1 MRPTAVTARP
11 ERPEA
16 TSQAPLAAYQGGSVM
31 LGETLLM
38 AVREIRRN
46 ALRSFLTMLGVVIGV
61 GAVIVLV
68 TLGEGASAK
77 VKSDIAKLGEN
88 LLIVNTGAFRRGPSS
103 TPARPFTR
111 EDAAVVAREVGGL
124 AGIAPAA
131 SRQTLVVYGNRNWR
145 TQVSGSTADFFVVR
159 GYQVQSGR
167 AFNPSEASAGRPLCV
182 IGQTVVKELFGGEDP
197 IGQSVRVG
205 RTPCEVIGT
214 LVPKGEAGF
223 GQDQDDLVV
232 MPLVAFQR
240 RIAGNDDITSMYVS
254 AASGRSTALVQN
266 QLESLLRERRR
277 ITNPAEDD
285 FTVRD
290 MAEIAAT
297 MASTTGALAALLGA
311 IAGVSLLVGGI
322 GIMNIMLVSVTERT
336 REIGIRL
343 SIGALPREVLTQFLV
358 EAAVLSSIGGTL
370 GILLGLLGSLAASR
384 GLQVPFVLV
393 PRILV
398 IAFAFSAVIGVLFG
412 FLPARRAARLNP
424 IEALRHE

>member
-1 MRPTAVTARP
+1 MTRPTAVPRRA
-11 ERPEA
+11 
-16 TSQAPLAAYQGGSVM
+16 SVAPAPHAVHQGGSVM

-111 EDAAVVAREVGGL
+111 EDAATVAREVGGL
-124 AGIAPAA
+124 SGVAPAA

-145 TQVSGSTADFFVVR
+145 TQVTGSTADFFPVR
-159 GYQVQSGR
+159 GYQIQRGRAFTQSEAGSGR
-167 AFNPSEASAGRPLCV
+167 ALCV
-182 IGQTVVKELFGGEDP
+182 AGQTVVNELFGSAEP
-197 IGQSVRVG
+197 IGQSLRVG

-240 RIAGNDDITSMYVS
+240 RIAGNNDITSMYVS
-254 AASGRSTALVQN
+254 AAPGRSTALVQS

-358 EAAVLSSIGGTL
+358 EAAVLSSIGGL
-370 GILLGLLGSLAASR
+370 IGILLGLLGSLAASR
-384 GLQVPFVLV
+384 GLQVPFLFV
-393 PRILV
+393 PRILL

>member
-1 MRPTAVTARP
+1 MAPPTAIARP
-11 ERPEA
+11 APERAHPSA
-16 TSQAPLAAYQGGSVM
+16 APLASGAM
-31 LGETLLM
+31 IGETLLM
-38 AVREIRRN
+38 ALREIRRN

-68 TLGEGASAK
+68 TLGEGASQK

-111 EDAAVVAREVGGL
+111 DDATAVAREVGGL

-131 SRQTLVVYGNRNWR
+131 SRQTLVVNGNRNWR
-145 TQVSGSTADFFVVR
+145 TQVTGSSADFFVVR
-159 GYQVQSGR
+159 GYEIQAGR
-167 AFNPSEASAGRPLCV
+167 AFTASEANAGRPLCV
-182 IGQTVVKELFGGEDP
+182 LGKTVTKELFGSADP
-197 IGQSVRVG
+197 IAQTVRVG
-205 RTPCEVIGT
+205 RTPCEVIGL

-240 RIAGNDDITSMYVS
+240 RIAGNNDITSMFVS
-254 AASGRSTALVQN
+254 AAKGRSTALVQS
-266 QLESLLRERRR
+266 QIEALLRERRR
-277 ITNPAEDD
+277 IATPAEDD

-343 SIGALPREVLTQFLV
+343 SIGALPREVLLQFLV
-358 EAAVLSSIGGTL
+358 EAAVLSSIGGTI
-370 GILLGLLGSLAASR
+370 GILLGLGGSAAASR
-384 GLQVPFVLV
+384 ALQVPFLIV

-398 IAFAFSAVIGVLFG
+398 IAFVFSAVIGVLFG

>member
-1 MRPTAVTARP
+1 M
-11 ERPEA
+11 
-16 TSQAPLAAYQGGSVM
+16 LA
-31 LGETLLM
+31 ETLLM
-38 AVREIRRN
+38 AAREIRRN

-77 VKSDIAKLGEN
+77 VKADIAKLGEN
-88 LLIVNTGAFRRGPSS
+88 LLIVNSGAFRRGPTS

-111 EDAAVVAREVGGL
+111 DDAAAVAHEVGGL

-131 SRQTLVVYGNRNWR
+131 SRQLLVVYGNRNWR
-145 TQVSGSTADFFVVR
+145 TQVTGSTADFFFVR
-159 GYQVQSGR
+159 GYGVKDGR
-167 AFNPSEASAGRPLCV
+167 TFTPSEASAGRTVCV
-182 IGQTVVKELFGGEDP
+182 VGQTVAKELFGGQDP
-197 IGQSVRVG
+197 VGQTVRVG
-205 RTPCEVIGT
+205 RMPCEVIGL

-223 GQDQDDLVV
+223 GQDQDDLLV
-232 MPLVAFQR
+232 MPLVTFQR
-240 RIAGNDDITSMYVS
+240 RIAGNNDITTMFVS
-254 AASGRSTALVQN
+254 AGRGRSTALVQS
-266 QLESLLRERRR
+266 QLEALLRERRR
-277 ITNPAEDD
+277 IGPRDEDD
-285 FTVRD
+285 FSVRD

-370 GILLGLLGSLAASR
+370 GILLGLAGSAAAAR
-384 GLQVPFVLV
+384 ALQVPFLLV

-398 IAFAFSAVIGVLFG
+398 IAFLFSALVGVVFG
-412 FLPARRAARLNP
+412 LLPARRASRLNP